1 MAIYPKQLQQFDP
14 VSLASGPGGSKIRDT
29 SFANSVILTDGST
42 VLEAYTVN
50 TMIRFLEEDYYK
62 KYVTTIDHVRSEPR
76 FQPFD
81 TSFGDVVV
89 FPPGFIS
96 GDKSAGEIIAI
107 MRVLWE
113 NDRRVAFDGIGYA
126 TSVQN

>member
-29 SFANSVILTDGST
+29 SFANSVVLSDGNT
-42 VLEAYTVN
+42 VLEPYTVN
-50 TMIRFLEEDYYK
+50 IMIRFLEEDYYK
-62 KYVTTIDHVRSEPR
+62 EYVTTIDHVRREPR

-89 FPPGFIS
+89 FPPGAIS
-96 GDKSAGEIIAI
+96 GDKSAGEIIDI
-107 MRVLWE
+107 MRVLWDI
-113 NDRRVAFDGIGYA
+113 DRTVTPNSIGYA
-126 TSVQN
+126 TSTLN